1 VLNRH
6 AEEAPSTSC
15 RPQGSIVPYFENGV
29 PSGFR
34 FVSIRPGSIYRG
46 IGIENGDIIR
56 RVDGKV
62 VDTPE
67 KMLEVWSEAWRKPW
81 FEIDIDRGRHPVV
94 NMILLD

>member
-1 VLNRH
+1 
-6 AEEAPSTSC
+6 
-15 RPQGSIVPYFENGV
+15 V

-46 IGIENGDIIR
+46 IGIESGDILR
-56 RVDGKV
+56 RINGKV
-62 VDTPE
+62 VDSPD

-81 FEIDIDRGRHPVV
+81 FEIDIDRRGHSVV